1 MLWFSLLEATSLA
14 YWNQAG
20 CPIWGRQN
28 GSFSGSKE
36 GPKPSTMRG
45 GEHLEHYCVGLVL
58 FVDVIIE
65 RIDDL
70 IEAEGHAVLEV
81 LRMILR
87 VRNASSSSKCR
98 VDLLEQGILEELQ

>member
-1 MLWFSLLEATSLA
+1 M
-14 YWNQAG
+14 
-20 CPIWGRQN
+20 WGRQN
-28 GSFSGSKE
+28 DSFSSSKE

-45 GEHLEHYCVGLVL
+45 GEHLEHYCIGLVL

-65 RIDDL
+65 RVDDL

-87 VRNASSSSKCR
+87 VRNTSISLKCR
-98 VDLLEQGILEELQ
+98 VDLL

>member
-1 MLWFSLLEATSLA
+1 M
-14 YWNQAG
+14 
-20 CPIWGRQN
+20 WGRQN
-28 GSFSGSKE
+28 DSFSSSKE
-36 GPKPSTMRG
+36 GPKPSRMRG
-45 GEHLEHYCVGLVL
+45 GEHLEHYCIGLVL

-87 VRNASSSSKCR
+87 VRNTSISLKCR
-98 VDLLEQGILEELQ
+98 VDLL